1 MVGQIAIWVK
11 GPFNVLK
18 ALSSYFYPQ
27 SLILL
32 FSHTDD
38 SELWP
43 WTDTHTQTH
52 THSHTSICLHLEW
65 TNSHSLSHSFPL
77 SPQSRLF
84 LPLSSLLLFPFLW
97 NLKISHP
104 DCVLYIL
111 LPWWLPCRASKMSVC
126 VCLRVCVCMYNVC
139 LCASSS
145 TISQAQIL
153 KLFSEE
159 TTIKGETPTIPF
171 L

>member
-1 MVGQIAIWVK
+1 MQFGWKDPLMCSKPCPPTFTLSPSFSFSAIQMI
-11 GPFNVLK
+11 
-18 ALSSYFYPQ
+18 LSCD
-27 SLILL
+27 LG
-32 FSHTDD
+32 
-38 SELWP
+38 
-43 WTDTHTQTH
+43 QTH